1 MLIRPYITAE
11 HFVYARMLRYIN
23 AQPRRQFRTDTVQGP
38 GACTFTGF
46 LPVVS
51 NVNVGISSE
60 GVISINLLPL

>member
-1 MLIRPYITAE
+1 MHVCSDTLMLSHVSR
-11 HFVYARMLRYIN
+11 
-23 AQPRRQFRTDTVQGP
+23 QGP

-46 LPVVS
+46 LPVVPNVNVGILPVVS